1 MSKSIKK
8 GVEVV
13 VIAGNEKGQRAK
25 VLQVLPNKNRILLEG
40 INKRKH
46 FEKKTKE
53 NTQGSIVEREMPIH
67 ISNVMLATTYDLKK
81 AKRTTT
87 TAAN

>member
-1 MSKSIKK
+1 MAKPIKK
-8 GVEVV
+8 GDEVV
-13 VIAGNEKGQRAK
+13 VIAGNERGQRAK
-25 VLQVLPNKNRILLEG
+25 VLQVLPSENRILLEG

-67 ISNVMLATTYDLKK
+67 ISNVMLAATYDQKK
-81 AKRTTT
+81 ARKTPATSV
-87 TAAN
+87 N